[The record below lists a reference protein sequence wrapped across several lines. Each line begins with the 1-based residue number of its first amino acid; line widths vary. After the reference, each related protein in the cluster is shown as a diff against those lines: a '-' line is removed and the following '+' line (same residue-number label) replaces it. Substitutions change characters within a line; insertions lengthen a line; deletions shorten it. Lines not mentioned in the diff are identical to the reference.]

1 MAVKYNEAPAF
12 SPPRDLDWEMLALK
26 LAILDPEMY
35 AMFDRFHA
43 DPYCEMPAWI
53 PAYIDVQK
61 MLGIYPMNGKEGD
74 CMRGAV
80 WKLMG
85 K

>member
-1 MAVKYNEAPAF
+1 MAADYDPAF

-26 LAILDPEMY
+26 LAILDPELY
-35 AMFDRFHA
+35 AIFSRFDGI
-43 DPYCEMPAWI
+43 PYRESPRWV
-53 PAYIDVQK
+53 PAYTDVQK
-61 MLGIYPMNGKEGD
+61 KLGIYPMNGKEGD
-74 CMRGAV
+74 CMREAV